1 MEEDILSKLKSKVN
15 FIQIQATKAKIEEE
29 IEENKKKSLELR
41 KNLDQTKSREAIKSL
56 VLKKQLDQS
65 KTILSES
72 KIL

>member
-15 FIQIQATKAKIEEE
+15 FIQIQVTKAKIEEE